1 MSTIKPSLHHVTLK
15 TTRLQDMIDWYKC
28 VLGVKVNFQDP
39 NNAWTTNDTANHRIA
54 FLSVP
59 ELRDDPQQNL
69 HTGMHHSAFEY
80 DGFDD
85 LMASYARMRDE
96 GVAPAFSLHHGLTVS
111 LYYRDPDGN
120 HVELQADCFGD
131 WTKSTHYMCNSEDF
145 RANPIG
151 TFFDPEAVYQA
162 HRGGETFDAL
172 NAGMRRGDFLP
183 ATIPSIGLPEP
194 EKVMAGM

>member
-1 MSTIKPSLHHVTLK
+1 MATIKPSLHHVTLK
-15 TTRLQDMIDWYKC
+15 TTRLQDMINWYKC
-28 VLGVKVNFQDP
+28 VLGVTVNFQDA

-59 ELRDDPQQNL
+59 DLRDDPQQYL

-80 DGFDD
+80 DGFED

-96 GVAPAFSLHHGLTVS
+96 GVEPAFSLHHGLTVS

-131 WTKSTHYMCNSEDF
+131 WARSTHYMQTSEDF

-151 TFFDPEAVYQA
+151 TFFEPAAVLEA
-162 HRGGETFDAL
+162 HRDGETFEVL
-172 NAGMRRGDFLP
+172 NERMRRGDFKP
-183 ATIPSIGLPEP
+183 AVMPSIGLPEP
-194 EKVMAGM
+194 EKVTAGL

>member
-1 MSTIKPSLHHVTLK
+1 MTMIKPSLHHVTLK

-28 VLGVKVNFQDP
+28 VLGVTVNFQDP
-39 NNAWTTNDTANHRIA
+39 NNAWTSNDTANHRIA

-59 ELRDDPQQNL
+59 ELRDDPQQNF

-80 DGFDD
+80 DGYDD
-85 LMASYARMRDE
+85 LMASYARMRDI
-96 GVAPAFSLHHGLTVS
+96 GVVPAFSLHHGLTVS

-131 WTKSTHYMCNSEDF
+131 WAKSTEYMRTSEDF

-162 HRGGETFDAL
+162 HKDGETFEVL
-172 NAGMRRGDFLP
+172 NGRMRSGDFVP

-194 EKVMAGM
+194 EKVMAGL